1 MWTEK
6 QKTWG
11 AMGLLILLHAVGFIS
26 WHTSWAS
33 WVSLLTP
40 IHLLISFWLLVW
52 FSGGGQTV
60 KFRLL
65 LVYLLGLG
73 VEILGIHTGYP
84 FGTYV
89 YLEGLG
95 PAIWDT
101 PWMIGVNWAM
111 LSLAGGQWVYS
122 YVSELPRW
130 QRHLIAATLLVL
142 LDVLFEP
149 VAPSLRLWLFAGTAG
164 WMNYLGWFVTAWG
177 MQAVLGE
184 SVERPNALAGTLL
197 LCQAIF
203 FAGFHLWPVA

>member
-52 FSGGGQTV
+52 FAGGGQTL

-65 LVYLLGLG
+65 MVYILGLG
-73 VEILGIHTGYP
+73 VEILGVHTGYP

-111 LSLAGGQWVYS
+111 LSLASGQWVYG
-122 YVSELPRW
+122 YVAELPRW
-130 QRHLIAATLLVL
+130 QRHLIAASLLVL
-142 LDVLFEP
+142 LDFLFEP

-177 MQAVLGE
+177 MQAVLGDT
-184 SVERPNALAGTLL
+184 VERPNALAGVLL

>member
-52 FSGGGQTV
+52 FAGGGQTL

-73 VEILGIHTGYP
+73 VEILGVHTGYP

-142 LDVLFEP
+142 LDFLFEP

-177 MQAVLGE
+177 MQA
-184 SVERPNALAGTLL
+184 
-197 LCQAIF
+197 
-203 FAGFHLWPVA
+203 